1 MSQQAAV
8 EQDVIDQSREHYE
21 RWLVW
26 IVTATVFVSVLNTTM
41 VNVALPTIGDVFD
54 AGPARVGWLAT
65 LYSLMF
71 GIATPFYGRLGDRYG
86 LRKMFITGM
95 AIFVVSSLVAGVVP
109 EFWMLIVCRVGQAL
123 GSAAIPSLGIAMITR
138 AIPGNR
144 RGAAMG
150 LIGASVGAGQALGPT
165 LGGTLTEFASWRLLF
180 LVSACLVFL
189 IPAALRLL
197 PADTERNAQPVD
209 WPGGILLAI
218 TIAALLF
225 GIGNLEESG
234 LVSPVVLG
242 SFAVAVIAL
251 AGTILRQRASEHPF
265 IEPRL
270 LANAR
275 FIYLCAM
282 GFLSMGASVGAIILA
297 PFLFERVNGLSTA
310 SVGLALLPQAVAL
323 TFLSRPMGRLADRLD
338 AMLLITIGLV
348 MNVVVILAMVT
359 IAVGWS
365 TLALVSLFIFLGIG
379 QAMVNSPLSVTLTR
393 SIPPSIAGTG
403 LGIYNMLF
411 FVGGGFGAAAATALL
426 ASRDDATS
434 ALLPVFVGAEEFTE
448 FGDAYLYSLI
458 AFAVALV
465 ITQIVW
471 RTTSE
476 PEQQHPSER

>member
-1 MSQQAAV
+1 MTQQSASTAAA
-8 EQDVIDQSREHYE
+8 IDPAQEHRE

-95 AIFVVSSLVAGVVP
+95 GIFVVSSLVAGIVP
-109 EFWMLIVCRVGQAL
+109 EFWMLIVCRVGQAV

-180 LVSACLVFL
+180 LVSAGLVFL
-189 IPAALRLL
+189 IPPALRRL
-197 PADTERNAQPVD
+197 PADTERNSQPVD
-209 WPGGILLAI
+209 WLGGLMLA
-218 TIAALLF
+218 TAIAGVLF
-225 GIGNLEESG
+225 GIGNLEERGLFSTTV
-234 LVSPVVLG
+234 LVSFGVA
-242 SFAVAVIAL
+242 AVAV
-251 AGTILRQRASEHPF
+251 AGTIIRQRTVDFPF
-265 IEPRL
+265 IERL
-270 LANAR
+270 LLKNRR
-275 FIYLCAM
+275 FIYLCVI
-282 GFLSMGASVGAIILA
+282 GFLSMGGSIGAIILA

-310 SVGLALLPQAVAL
+310 TVGLALLPQAVVL
-323 TFLSRPMGRLADRLD
+323 TLLSRPMGRLADRVD
-338 AMLLITIGLV
+338 ALLLMTIGLII
-348 MNVVVILAMVT
+348 NTVVIGVMVT
-359 IAVGWS
+359 VGVGWS
-365 TLALVSLFIFLGIG
+365 TVALVALFLFLGVG

-393 SIPPSIAGTG
+393 SIPPRIAGSG

-411 FVGGGFGAAAATALL
+411 FVGGGFGAASATALL
-426 ASRDDATS
+426 AAREAAETS
-434 ALLPVFVGAEEFTE
+434 LLPVYAGATQFSE
-448 FGDAYLYSLI
+448 FGDAYLYSLF
-458 AFAVALV
+458 AFVVALA

-471 RTTSE
+471 KTTAE
-476 PEQQHPSER
+476 PEQ